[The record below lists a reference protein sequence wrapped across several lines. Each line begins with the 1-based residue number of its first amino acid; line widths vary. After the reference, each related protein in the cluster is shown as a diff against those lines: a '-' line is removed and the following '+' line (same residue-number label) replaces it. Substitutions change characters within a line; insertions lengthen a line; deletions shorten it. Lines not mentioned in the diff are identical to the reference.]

1 LVAGELI
8 AGEET
13 AEKSDRDLEILYV
26 DIAVEREFVLYQGAG
41 AIGLGIEMHENQG
54 VERIDWS
61 HEKGLAIPIVR
72 CTTQW
77 LERVV
82 SPCVTLVITPGVKA
96 FRLCTGGEL
105 GGMGDIAGMATTAR
119 RKKAEQ
125 RK

>member
-1 LVAGELI
+1 MIAGELI
-8 AGEET
+8 AGEEA

-26 DIAVEREFVLYQGAG
+26 DVAVERELGFYQDAG
-41 AIGLGIEMHENQG
+41 AIGFGIEMHENQG

-72 CTTQW
+72 CATNRF
-77 LERVV
+77 EGVV
-82 SPCVTLVITPGVKA
+82 SPGVTLIITPGVKA

-105 GGMGDIAGMATTAR
+105 VGMGDIAGMATTAR

>member
-54 VERIDWS
+54 VERVDWG
-61 HEKGLAIPIVR
+61 HKKGLAIPILWCATKR
-72 CTTQW
+72 

-82 SPCVTLVITPGVKA
+82 SPGVTLVIVPSMKA
-96 FRLCTGGEL
+96 FALHACGEL
-105 GGMGDIAGMATTAR
+105 GGMHIIAGMMAAGE
-119 RKKAEQ
+119 KKKEES
-125 RK
+125 